1 MFQLQELDLIKAAV
15 DKLDHWEIVMPSAT
29 DDDELKFELTP
40 SVSLYDAK
48 ISVSVTS
55 FNAFAKEVVALA
67 DGFDPDYETSL
78 WIGPDGHG
86 ANGAPYHIRDILDDM
101 DAVQSAYNELADAFR
116 PFVTEF

>member
-29 DDDELKFELTP
+29 DDDELQFELTP

-55 FNAFAKEVVALA
+55 FNAFAKEVVA
-67 DGFDPDYETSL
+67 DRKS
-78 WIGPDGHG
+78 
-86 ANGAPYHIRDILDDM
+86 
-101 DAVQSAYNELADAFR
+101 V
-116 PFVTEF
+116 V